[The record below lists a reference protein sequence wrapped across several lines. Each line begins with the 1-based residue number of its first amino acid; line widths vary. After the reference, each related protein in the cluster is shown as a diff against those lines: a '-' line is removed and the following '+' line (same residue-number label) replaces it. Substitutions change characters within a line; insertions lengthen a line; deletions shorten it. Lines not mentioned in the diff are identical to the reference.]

1 MIIQCDGLILISGAS
16 ADERNKE
23 DENFSLGIQHVLAMY
38 AGAIL
43 VPLLVGRA
51 LNLTAEQLAYLVSID
66 LLTCGVATWLQA
78 RKGSIWVLVCPQY
91 SVVLL

>member
-1 MIIQCDGLILISGAS
+1 M
-16 ADERNKE
+16 KE
-23 DENFSLGIQHVLAMY
+23 TKKMRVFSLGIQHVLAMY

-66 LLTCGVATWLQA
+66 LLTCGIATWLQA
-78 RKGSIWVLVCPQY
+78 RKGKYL
-91 SVVLL
+91 